1 MFLFWLHYSKENNF
15 VTLRSLNTKFI
26 SLILNELEKNKK
38 IKYKDSHRDLF
49 FVLKRSIDDI
59 ANALYQWAR
68 DSGNLNSKMETLTYF
83 SMNEDMQGEVF
94 FGYTEEII
102 YEACLKLS
110 NEGKAEIF
118 DVGDRGNVNEMAV
131 KFI

>member
-1 MFLFWLHYSKENNF
+1 M
-15 VTLRSLNTKFI
+15 
-26 SLILNELEKNKK
+26 NELEKNKK